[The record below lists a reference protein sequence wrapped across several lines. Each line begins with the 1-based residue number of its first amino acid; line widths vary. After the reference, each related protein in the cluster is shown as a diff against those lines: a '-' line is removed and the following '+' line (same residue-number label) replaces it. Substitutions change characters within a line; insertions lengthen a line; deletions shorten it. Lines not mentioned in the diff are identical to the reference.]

1 MTNSGFTFSISSI
14 PFDEDYR
21 PADNTRITTNF
32 ANLARGESR
41 RENLRNTLVMIDRR
55 FNALMHWDN
64 PMGDRYAVALRIVS
78 VALRIGGGD
87 EAFPLIEILHTTVT
101 DKTSG
106 DCTDGIVGNN
116 FSS

>member
-64 PMGDRYAVALRIVS
+64 PMGIATR
-78 VALRIGGGD
+78 
-87 EAFPLIEILHTTVT
+87 
-101 DKTSG
+101 
-106 DCTDGIVGNN
+106 
-116 FSS
+116 